1 MSLVS
6 GDVVENRYRIVNLIG
21 QGGFAAVYR
30 AWDLRLNAPC
40 ALKESFDGSA
50 EAQRQ
55 FQREA
60 SVLANLR
67 HPNLPRV
74 VDFFSVVGQ
83 GQYLVMDFIE
93 GEDLESMVNQ
103 HGGPLPEQKVIDWI
117 GQICH
122 ALNYLHHQN
131 PPIIHRDVKPANIK
145 ITPDNQAMLVDF
157 GAFKVYD
164 NDTKTTQGARAISPG
179 YAPFE
184 QYGAGSTDA
193 RTDVYA
199 VGATLYAVLT
209 GQEPPESII
218 RLAGTDLPDP
228 RQLNPGLSVSTT
240 VAILQAL
247 AVMPDQRFTT
257 ISELKTAL
265 NGSQNVV
272 IPPPPSIP
280 ATYTPISTPTR
291 RIVVSNPANIEW
303 VTIPA
308 GPFLYGADKREEMI
322 QDAFSIGKYPITNE
336 QYKLFL
342 DAHPNHP
349 APDNWDG
356 SLRTYP
362 PGKENHPVVYVSW
375 EDAQAFCR
383 WGGYRLPTELEWEKA
398 ARGTDGRTYP
408 WGEEWAD
415 GKYCNS
421 LEARLSCTTPV
432 DLYLE
437 GVSPFGVWDMGGNVW
452 EWTDNR
458 ETVTP
463 QVVRGGSWGSLKM
476 YVSSAFRY
484 SSSPSLRD
492 NYDGFRVVDAKLR

>member
-6 GDVVENRYRIVNLIG
+6 GDVVENRYRIVDLVG
-21 QGGFAAVYR
+21 QGGFATVYR

-40 ALKESFDGSA
+40 ALKESFDSSV

-74 VDFFSVVGQ
+74 VDFFSVVGK

-93 GEDLESMVNQ
+93 GEDLESKVNR
-103 HGGPLPEQKVIDWI
+103 HGGALPEREVVGWI
-117 GQICH
+117 GQICN
-122 ALNYLHHQN
+122 ALNYLHQQN

-145 ITPDNQAMLVDF
+145 ITPDNRAMLVDF

-164 NDTKTTQGARAISPG
+164 NNTKTTQGARAISPG

-184 QYGAGSTDA
+184 QYGAGATDA

-199 VGATLYAVLT
+199 LGATLYAVLT
-209 GQEPPESII
+209 GQEPTESII
-218 RLAGTDLPDP
+218 RLAGVDLPDP
-228 RQLNPGLSVSTT
+228 LQLNPLLSASTT
-240 VAILQAL
+240 AAILQAL
-247 AVMPDQRFTT
+247 ALMPDQRFAT
-257 ISELKTAL
+257 ISELNAAL
-265 NGSQNVV
+265 NNLQAV
-272 IPPPPSIP
+272 IAPVPVSVP
-280 ATYTPISTPTR
+280 AAYTPVSTPTR
-291 RIVVSNPANIEW
+291 RIVVANPANIEW

-308 GPFLYGADKREEMI
+308 GSFLFGPDKKKETI
-322 QDAFSIGKYPITNE
+322 QDPFDIGKYPVTNA

-342 DAHPNHP
+342 GENPNHP
-349 APDNWDG
+349 VPKDWDF
-356 SLRTYP
+356 SERTYP
-362 PGKENHPVVYVSW
+362 PDKENHPVVYVSW

-383 WGGYRLPTELEWEKA
+383 WGGYRLPMEVEWEKA

-408 WGEEWAD
+408 WGEEWED

-458 ETVTP
+458 ETVTS
-463 QVVRGGSWGSLKM
+463 QVVHGGSWGSLKM
-476 YVSSAFRY
+476 YLFLAFRY
-484 SSSPSLRD
+484 SSLPSVRD
-492 NYDGFRVVDAKLR
+492 NYVGFRVVDAKLR